1 MSLLC
6 LASASPRRAVLLR
19 QIGVEFFVRS
29 ADVDESRLS
38 GEPIEDYVI
47 RIAKAKADAVAKVL
61 QPSTT
66 VLAADT
72 AIEIDGEVL
81 GKPRDAQD
89 AVRMLGLLSGR
100 SHRVLSAVVVAVR
113 AHRESMLACT
123 RVRFKQL
130 TPCEIESYAAST
142 EPLDKAGAYAIQ
154 GRAAVF
160 ISEIHGSYSGV
171 MGLPLYETAE
181 LLARTE
187 HHV

>member
-6 LASASPRRAVLLR
+6 LASASPRRADLLR

-29 ADVDESRLS
+29 GDVDETRLH
-38 GEPIEDYVI
+38 GELIEDYVV
-47 RIAKAKADAVAKVL
+47 RIAIAKADAVAKVL

-89 AVRMLGLLSGR
+89 AVRMLNVLSGC
-100 SHRVLSAVVVAVR
+100 SHRVLSAVVVAAR
-113 AHRESMLACT
+113 AQRETMLSRT
-123 RVRFKQL
+123 RVQFKQL
-130 TPCEIESYAAST
+130 TQREIESYASSG

-160 ISEIHGSYSGV
+160 ISEICGSYSGV

-181 LLARTE
+181 LLDRIG